1 MFYVLYISSFRKRS
15 RSREDDM
22 CEGEFFPLS
31 KRINNLHLSAST
43 ISSIQNNQ
51 YSQQIIQ
58 QQPIQANNNQMPQHQ
73 TYAPD
78 LKEHD
83 NPHYYNKNKI
93 LYDLFVQR
101 SRRHDGQM

>member
-1 MFYVLYISSFRKRS
+1 M
-15 RSREDDM
+15 
-22 CEGEFFPLS
+22 
-31 KRINNLHLSAST
+31 SAST

-58 QQPIQANNNQMPQHQ
+58 QQIIQQQPIQANNEQMPQHQ

-93 LYDLFVQR
+93 LYKSFKINSLEKC
-101 SRRHDGQM
+101 